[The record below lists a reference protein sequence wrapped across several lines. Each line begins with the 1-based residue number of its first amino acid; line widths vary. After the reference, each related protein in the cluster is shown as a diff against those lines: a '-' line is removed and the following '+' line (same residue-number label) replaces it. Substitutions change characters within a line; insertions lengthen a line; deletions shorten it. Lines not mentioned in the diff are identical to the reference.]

1 MSFVSLYRKWRSPGV
16 MEERLAEIEEK
27 IKDCLN
33 LPSFNL

>member
-27 IKDCLN
+27 IKRL
-33 LPSFNL
+33 SEFTWR